1 MDALR
6 DRISLRRSPR
16 MPLRR
21 ICRTTTSTN
30 SSTTSIGRFV
40 FISGGDPIATG
51 LVSSLSRPGGNATGV
66 NFITALGAK
75 RLDLLH
81 ALLPN
86 VTLVALLTNPN
97 YPLAEADKKEVQG
110 AAHVLG
116 RQLLFLDASTERE
129 LETAFETLVHER
141 AGALLVTTDS
151 FFMSRRDLIV
161 ALAARYRIPA
171 I

>member
-1 MDALR
+1 
-6 DRISLRRSPR
+6 
-16 MPLRR
+16 
-21 ICRTTTSTN
+21 
-30 SSTTSIGRFV
+30 V

-110 AAHVLG
+110 AAHALG
-116 RQLLFLDASTERE
+116 RQLLCAGCFPDLLSQLAMSCMGSGIYPIVCPALR
-129 LETAFETLVHER
+129 LR
-141 AGALLVTTDS
+141 AC
-151 FFMSRRDLIV
+151 R
-161 ALAARYRIPA
+161 
-171 I
+171 

>member
-1 MDALR
+1 M
-6 DRISLRRSPR
+6 
-16 MPLRR
+16 
-21 ICRTTTSTN
+21 
-30 SSTTSIGRFV
+30 

-86 VTLVALLTNPN
+86 FTLVALLTNPN

-116 RQLLFLDASTERE
+116 RQLLFLDVSTEGE

-141 AGALLVTTDS
+141 AGALLLTTDP
-151 FFMSRRDLIV
+151 FFMH
-161 ALAARYRIPA
+161 
-171 I
+171 